1 MAISIN
7 KLTHKLIRYPR
18 EALGLPHLTFFDA
31 FYFIVV
37 TISTVGYG
45 DVAPTTWMSKMV
57 VALMIAVT
65 IVIIPIEVQQ
75 LQQVQYT

>member
-1 MAISIN
+1 M
-7 KLTHKLIRYPR
+7 
-18 EALGLPHLTFFDA
+18 PHLTFFDA

-75 LQQVQYT
+75 LQQVQYTYRISSTLLRTLETYSLDIL